1 MGLRLRCERRACSG
15 SGHSRSR
22 FGTSTVGQEQPLAA
36 DHSRAVDRPRRVTSA
51 TSLHP
56 ARVGWRALQVQ
67 APNDERSMNK
77 HNTST
82 IAHLVMV
89 DSPMSNSQAAFLEE
103 MANDLPHLR
112 RSDFYMLTARP
123 TARIENIVHDD
134 ANSTIHFDI
143 CVGAELRDR
152 GALHYAIEPAYD
164 AFEGS
169 LVLSATADLI
179 SATNKATG
187 EVFMAYSPDSML
199 WWKSRSRPGLS
210 GLARARELST
220 FDLLY
225 VGIAKEGDSYS
236 RLIER
241 GHKQRAQILAKEL
254 PRVPGAR
261 VADETYLFFFE
272 VSPTIVRTFDPAI
285 EINDG
290 DLDQTAPLK
299 RYVADAEKAFVTLLQ
314 PGYNKTLYK
323 SYPRGSDGLYG
334 EGLARYGYAVAEE
347 IILNTPNGQIC
358 GARAPFVDLP
368 WSNRADTIFIEGD
381 VVQLLKAGIDFPD
394 VEPI

>member
-1 MGLRLRCERRACSG
+1 
-15 SGHSRSR
+15 
-22 FGTSTVGQEQPLAA
+22 
-36 DHSRAVDRPRRVTSA
+36 
-51 TSLHP
+51 
-56 ARVGWRALQVQ
+56 
-67 APNDERSMNK
+67 MNK
-77 HNTST
+77 HNTSA
-82 IAHLVMV
+82 IAHLEMV
-89 DSPMSNSQAAFLEE
+89 DSPMSNGQVASVEE
-103 MANDLPHLR
+103 MVDDLPHLR

-123 TARIENIVHDD
+123 AARFEKIIHDE

-143 CVGAELRDR
+143 CVGSDLSDS

-179 SATNKATG
+179 SATDDATG
-187 EVFMAYSPDSML
+187 EAFMAYTPDSML
-199 WWKSRSRPGLS
+199 WWKSRSRPGIS

-225 VGIAKEGDSYS
+225 VGIAKEGDSFS
-236 RLIER
+236 RLVER
-241 GHKQRAQILAKEL
+241 GHRQRAQILAKESQ
-254 PRVPGAR
+254 RVPGAR

-272 VSPTIVRTFDPAI
+272 VNPTIITTFDPDI
-285 EINDG
+285 EINDD
-290 DLDQTAPLK
+290 DLDPAAPFK
-299 RYVADAEKAFVTLLQ
+299 RYVADAEKAFVTLLK

-323 SYPRGSDGLYG
+323 NYPKGSDGLYG

-347 IILNTPNGQIC
+347 IVLNTPNGQIC
-358 GARAPFVDLP
+358 GARAPFADLP

-394 VEPI
+394 AEPA